1 MDDPDARREVP
12 YGRTFFY
19 QRALGL
25 LAIGVLVLVILGVQ
39 TRTPPEW
46 LVLIAA
52 ILLAYVTVVGMSP
65 LLTSHQLTRS
75 RIILRQGW
83 YFRTVLPI
91 SDAESVG
98 PWDGEPKYGLRLS
111 LGSERLYVVGS
122 RENLVAVRL
131 REPRRFPQVL
141 LLRAKEIVFDV
152 DDRDAFLEAVAARV
166 EAGEALPARKVPV
179 LPAGR

>member
-1 MDDPDARREVP
+1 MDGSEVRRDIP

-25 LAIGVLVLVILGVQ
+25 LAVSVLVLVILGVQ

-46 LVLIAA
+46 LALIAA
-52 ILLAYVTVVGMSP
+52 ILFVYLTVVGLSP
-65 LLTSHQLTRS
+65 LLTEHRLTRS

-83 YFRTVLPI
+83 YFRAVLPLEE
-91 SDAESVG
+91 AESIG
-98 PWDGEPKYGLRLS
+98 PWDGEPKYGLRFP
-111 LGSERLYVVGS
+111 LGGGRLYVVGS

-131 REPRRFPQVL
+131 QEPRRFPQVL
-141 LLRAKEIVFDV
+141 FLRAKEIVFDV

-166 EAGEALPARKVPV
+166 EAGEVLPARKVPV